1 MIISIPC
8 SKKVFN
14 VWCTIIILA
23 CFCNKFPGPIIGI
36 ILLIIFA
43 FLQLL
48 RNLKLEKQTYNYIQ
62 NGLLPIETVGIIA
75 IALTQNINK
84 MNQVDFEIFKSQ
96 YTFFKT
102 NVNNLF
108 PQITNNKDNQNDVIQ
123 VLDYIGK
130 QISFIKTQ
138 ITEENNDILEN
149 QINAYLALLV
159 SYYRILYKDIDIIS
173 FDLFNKLDK

>member
-1 MIISIPC
+1 
-8 SKKVFN
+8 
-14 VWCTIIILA
+14 
-23 CFCNKFPGPIIGI
+23 
-36 ILLIIFA
+36 
-43 FLQLL
+43 
-48 RNLKLEKQTYNYIQ
+48 
-62 NGLLPIETVGIIA
+62 
-75 IALTQNINK
+75 

-149 QINAYLALLV
+149 QINAYLTLLV

-173 FDLFNKLDK
+173 FELFNKLDK